1 MGEKGEIVI
10 YQTQDG
16 ITQLDVRLDG
26 DTVWL
31 SQDQMAQLFER
42 DKSVIT
48 RHISNIYAEGELPRE
63 STSAKIAFL
72 PQTRERT
79 YEYTIVLD
87 VAEKTIRNYAG
98 EETKLT
104 FRVDIDEESKV
115 NAFSENMDIKS
126 SIIREMWLKDYRL
139 IENSIIH

>member
-63 STSAKIAFL
+63 STSAKIAFV
-72 PQTRERT
+72 PQIRERT
-79 YEYTIVLD
+79 YEYTIVLE